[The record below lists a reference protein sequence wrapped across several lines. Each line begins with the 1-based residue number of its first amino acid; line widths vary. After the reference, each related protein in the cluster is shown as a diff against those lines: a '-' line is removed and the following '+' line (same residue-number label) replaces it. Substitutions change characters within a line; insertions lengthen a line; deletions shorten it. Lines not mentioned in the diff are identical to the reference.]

1 MKITTEQK
9 RRALVVRI
17 DGELDLHTSP
27 LLQERVAAALTEFPN
42 LRVLVVVLSNVTFID
57 SSGLGAL
64 LACYRD
70 LSALG
75 KRFVLANPQA
85 AVRRVLQ
92 MSGILSKIDV
102 VDSEA
107 QAVLRL

>member
-1 MKITTEQK
+1 MKVTTEKK
-9 RRALVVRI
+9 RRALIVRI

-27 LLQERVAAALTEFPN
+27 VLQERVTAAFAESPQ
-42 LRVLVVVLSNVTFID
+42 LRALVVVLSNVAFID

-70 LSALG
+70 LSAMG
-75 KRFVLANPQA
+75 KRFVLANPQT
-85 AVRRVLQ
+85 AVRKVLQ
-92 MSGILSKIDV
+92 LSGIINRIDV